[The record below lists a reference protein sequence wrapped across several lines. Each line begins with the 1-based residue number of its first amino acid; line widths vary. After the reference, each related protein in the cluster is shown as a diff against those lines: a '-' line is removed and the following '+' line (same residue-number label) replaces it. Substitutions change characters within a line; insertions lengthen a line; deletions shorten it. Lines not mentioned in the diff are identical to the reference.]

1 MNPQLRQAPRCLSN
15 FGGRF
20 LQLAEFRVQA
30 FIGFGGTL
38 QLFKGISLLKG
49 FELPFTFD
57 QSNPKSM
64 PLPSRAPRRP
74 LQTPAETGNWRSSMF
89 GRAFSASP
97 RASAHEEVW
106 GERVL
111 EVVPDFDSSQ
121 TEAQEDSAWK
131 VFLPT

>member
-1 MNPQLRQAPRCLSN
+1 MNPQLRQAPRSLSN
-15 FGGRF
+15 FGGEDSFNSR
-20 LQLAEFRVQA
+20 FRVQA

-38 QLFKGISLLKG
+38 QHLRNFPCLRV

-57 QSNPKSM
+57 QSNPNSM

-97 RASAHEEVW
+97 RASANEE
-106 GERVL
+106 
-111 EVVPDFDSSQ
+111 
-121 TEAQEDSAWK
+121 A
-131 VFLPT
+131 